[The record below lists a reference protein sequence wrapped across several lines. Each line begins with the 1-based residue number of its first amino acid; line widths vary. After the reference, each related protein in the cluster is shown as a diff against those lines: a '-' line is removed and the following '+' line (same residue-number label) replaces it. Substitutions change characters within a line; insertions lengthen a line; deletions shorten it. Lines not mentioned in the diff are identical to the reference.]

1 MLRISRIRLSKWSR
15 VIVVLL
21 FVFFLTLLFISFL
34 PSGVEQTIKVQPVSV
49 TAEVNQT
56 AKFSIKAVG
65 SALKYQWQY
74 STDEGKTW
82 NNTSFPSN
90 SPAVEMEATAAR
102 NGLLFHCIVKNGVG
116 SVTSKAARL
125 IVSGVKPRIT
135 GQPVSA
141 TAEKGKTVS
150 FKVVASGTGLTYQWQ
165 FSSDGGKT
173 WKNTSF
179 PGDTATIKV
188 EATKVR
194 NGLLFHCIVKNSVGS
209 VTSKAAKLIVQ

>member
-1 MLRISRIRLSKWSR
+1 M
-15 VIVVLL
+15 
-21 FVFFLTLLFISFL
+21 
-34 PSGVEQTIKVQPVSV
+34 
-49 TAEVNQT
+49 NQT

-65 SALKYQWQY
+65 SALEYQWQY

-82 NNTSFPSN
+82 KNTSFPSN

-173 WKNTSF
+173 WENTSF

-188 EATKVR
+188 EAIKVR